1 MFKCSIIQ
9 LLSPMKNLIPI
20 ILLSVVILTSCS
32 PVKRT
37 FENDLKAHFQ
47 PSDGS
52 EKVFTK
58 EDISHLPDPV
68 QRYIEYCGFIG
79 KPVPMNAAVVW
90 ADSHIKMAPD
100 KNWMKLKTIQFNS
113 VEDPFRIAYMKARM
127 FGVFPF
133 DGRDM
138 YSGGQGHMYG
148 KVANL
153 ITVFDEKEPE
163 IAQSALLI
171 ILAEALLV
179 PGYALADYISWEPID
194 DYSAKARMV
203 HKGID
208 VSGIFYFNET
218 GEMTRFETGDR
229 YYLHPEK
236 GNELTSFS
244 AEVGNYKKQGDLKIP
259 GSLLAVWH
267 LNSGRYEYW
276 KGNISE
282 IKYNISIAP

>member
-1 MFKCSIIQ
+1 
-9 LLSPMKNLIPI
+9 MKNLIPI

-37 FENDLKAHFQ
+37 FENDLLAHFQ
-47 PSDGS
+47 SSDGT
-52 EKVFTK
+52 EKVLTK
-58 EDISHLPDPV
+58 DEISHLPEPV
-68 QRYIEYCGFIG
+68 QRYFEHCGYIG
-79 KPVPMNAAVVW
+79 KPLPMNAEVVW

-100 KNWMKLKTIQFNS
+100 KKWMKLKTTQFNC
-113 VEDPFRIAYMKARM
+113 VEEPFRIAYMKARM
-127 FGVFPF
+127 FGIIPF
-133 DGRDM
+133 DGRDI
-138 YSGGQGHMYG
+138 YFSGHGHMYG

-153 ITVFDEKEPE
+153 ITVFDEKDQE
-163 IAQSALLI
+163 IAQSALII

-179 PGYALADYISWEPID
+179 PGYALADYISWEPVD
-194 DYSAKARMV
+194 ENSAKARLA

-208 VSGIFYFNET
+208 VSGIFFFNEQ
-218 GEMTRFETGDR
+218 GKMTRFETSDR

-236 GNELTSFS
+236 GNVLTAFS
-244 AEVGNYKKQGDLKIP
+244 AEVGNYKKQGNLMIP

-267 LNSGRYEYW
+267 LDSGRYEYW